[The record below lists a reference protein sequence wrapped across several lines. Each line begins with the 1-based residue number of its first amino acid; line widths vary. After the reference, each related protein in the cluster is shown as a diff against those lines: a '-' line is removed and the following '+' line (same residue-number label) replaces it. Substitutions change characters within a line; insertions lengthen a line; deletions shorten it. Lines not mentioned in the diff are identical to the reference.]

1 MTKTQHIDTV
11 VFDLG
16 GVLVDW
22 NPRHLYRKIFSNDAE
37 MERFLAEVCNSE
49 WNERQDAGRSW
60 SEGVA
65 EAVKQHPQY
74 EAEIRA
80 YHERWTETLNGAIDD
95 TVALL
100 EPLKRNGIRPLALTN
115 WSNETFHFA
124 EERFPFLT
132 EFEGILVSGYERL
145 AKPDPRIFNLL
156 IERYHLNPQHTVFID
171 DNLRNVEGARNVGL
185 HALQFTHAQKLKQ
198 DLITLGVKF
207 D

>member
-1 MTKTQHIDTV
+1 M
-11 VFDLG
+11 
-16 GVLVDW
+16 LVDW

-49 WNERQDAGRSW
+49 WNARQDAGRFW

-100 EPLKRNGIRPLALTN
+100 EPLKRSGVRLLALTN

-185 HALQFTHAQKLKQ
+185 HTLQFTHAQKLKQ

>member
-1 MTKTQHIDTV
+1 MSTV

-16 GVLVDW
+16 GVLIDW

-49 WNERQDAGRSW
+49 WNARQDAGRSW

-100 EPLKRNGIRPLALTN
+100 EPLKRSGVRLLALTN

-185 HALQFTHAQKLKQ
+185 HTLQFTHAQKLKQ

>member
-1 MTKTQHIDTV
+1 M
-11 VFDLG
+11 
-16 GVLVDW
+16 LVDW

-49 WNERQDAGRSW
+49 WNARQDAGRSW

-80 YHERWTETLNGAIDD
+80 YPERWTETLNGAIDD

-100 EPLKRNGIRPLALTN
+100 EPLKRSGVRLLALTN

-185 HALQFTHAQKLKQ
+185 HTLQFTHAQKLKQ

>member
-1 MTKTQHIDTV
+1 M
-11 VFDLG
+11 
-16 GVLVDW
+16 VDW

-49 WNERQDAGRSW
+49 WNARQDAGRSW

-74 EAEIRA
+74 ETEIRA

-100 EPLKRNGIRPLALTN
+100 EPLKRSGVRLLALTN

-185 HALQFTHAQKLKQ
+185 HTLQFTHAQKLKQ

>member
-1 MTKTQHIDTV
+1 M
-11 VFDLG
+11 
-16 GVLVDW
+16 LVDW

-49 WNERQDAGRSW
+49 WNARQDAGRSW

-100 EPLKRNGIRPLALTN
+100 EPLKRSGVRLLALTN
-115 WSNETFHFA
+115 WSNETFYFA

-185 HALQFTHAQKLKQ
+185 HTLQFTHAQKLKQ

>member
-1 MTKTQHIDTV
+1 M
-11 VFDLG
+11 G

-49 WNERQDAGRSW
+49 WNARQDAGRSW

-100 EPLKRNGIRPLALTN
+100 EPLKRSSVRLLALTN

-185 HALQFTHAQKLKQ
+185 HTLQFTHAQKLKQ

>member
-1 MTKTQHIDTV
+1 MSTV

-49 WNERQDAGRSW
+49 WNARQDAGRSW

-100 EPLKRNGIRPLALTN
+100 EPLKRSGVRLLALTN

-185 HALQFTHAQKLKQ
+185 HTLQFTHAQKLKQ

>member
-1 MTKTQHIDTV
+1 M
-11 VFDLG
+11 
-16 GVLVDW
+16 LVDW

-49 WNERQDAGRSW
+49 WNARQDAGRSW

-100 EPLKRNGIRPLALTN
+100 EPLKRSGVRLLALTN

-185 HALQFTHAQKLKQ
+185 HTLQFTHAQKLKQ

>member
-1 MTKTQHIDTV
+1 M
-11 VFDLG
+11 
-16 GVLVDW
+16 LVDW

-49 WNERQDAGRSW
+49 WNARQDAGRSW

-100 EPLKRNGIRPLALTN
+100 EPLKRSGVRLLALTN

-171 DNLRNVEGARNVGL
+171 GNLRNVEGARNVGL
-185 HALQFTHAQKLKQ
+185 HTLQFTHAQKLKQ

>member
-1 MTKTQHIDTV
+1 M
-11 VFDLG
+11 
-16 GVLVDW
+16 LVDW

-49 WNERQDAGRSW
+49 WNARQDAGRSW

-100 EPLKRNGIRPLALTN
+100 EPLKRSGVRLLALTN

-124 EERFPFLT
+124 EECFPFLT

-185 HALQFTHAQKLKQ
+185 HTLQFTHAQKLKQ

>member
-1 MTKTQHIDTV
+1 M
-11 VFDLG
+11 
-16 GVLVDW
+16 LVDW

-49 WNERQDAGRSW
+49 WNARQDAGRSW

-74 EAEIRA
+74 ETEIRA

-100 EPLKRNGIRPLALTN
+100 EPLKRSGVRLLALTN

-185 HALQFTHAQKLKQ
+185 HTLQFTHAQKLKQ

>member
-1 MTKTQHIDTV
+1 MLI
-11 VFDLG
+11 
-16 GVLVDW
+16 DW

-49 WNERQDAGRSW
+49 WNARQDAGRSW

-100 EPLKRNGIRPLALTN
+100 EPLKRSGVRLLALTN

-185 HALQFTHAQKLKQ
+185 HTLQFTHAQKLKQ

>member
-1 MTKTQHIDTV
+1 M
-11 VFDLG
+11 
-16 GVLVDW
+16 VDW

-49 WNERQDAGRSW
+49 WNARQDAGRSW

-100 EPLKRNGIRPLALTN
+100 EPLKRSGVRLLALTN

-171 DNLRNVEGARNVGL
+171 DNLRNVEGARNFGL
-185 HALQFTHAQKLKQ
+185 HTLQFTHAQKLKQ

>member
-1 MTKTQHIDTV
+1 M
-11 VFDLG
+11 
-16 GVLVDW
+16 LVDW

-49 WNERQDAGRSW
+49 WNARQDAGRSW

-100 EPLKRNGIRPLALTN
+100 EPLKRSGVRLLALTN
-115 WSNETFHFA
+115 RSNETFHFA

-185 HALQFTHAQKLKQ
+185 HTLQFTHAQKLKQ

>member
-1 MTKTQHIDTV
+1 M
-11 VFDLG
+11 G

-49 WNERQDAGRSW
+49 WNARQDAGRSW

-100 EPLKRNGIRPLALTN
+100 EPLKRSGVRLLALTN

-132 EFEGILVSGYERL
+132 EFEGILVSGHERL

-185 HALQFTHAQKLKQ
+185 HTLQFTHAQKLKQ

>member
-1 MTKTQHIDTV
+1 M
-11 VFDLG
+11 G

-49 WNERQDAGRSW
+49 WNARQDAGRSW

-100 EPLKRNGIRPLALTN
+100 EPLKRSGVRLLALTN

-185 HALQFTHAQKLKQ
+185 HTLQFTHAQKLKQ

>member
-1 MTKTQHIDTV
+1 M
-11 VFDLG
+11 
-16 GVLVDW
+16 LVDW

-49 WNERQDAGRSW
+49 WNARQDAGRSW

-100 EPLKRNGIRPLALTN
+100 EPLKLSGVRLLALTN

-185 HALQFTHAQKLKQ
+185 HTLQFTHAQKLKQ

>member
-1 MTKTQHIDTV
+1 MSTV

-49 WNERQDAGRSW
+49 WNARQDAGRSW

-74 EAEIRA
+74 EAETRA

-100 EPLKRNGIRPLALTN
+100 EPLKRSGVRLLALTN

-185 HALQFTHAQKLKQ
+185 HTLQFTHAQKLKQ

>member
-1 MTKTQHIDTV
+1 M
-11 VFDLG
+11 
-16 GVLVDW
+16 LVDW

-49 WNERQDAGRSW
+49 WNARQDAGRSW

-100 EPLKRNGIRPLALTN
+100 EPLKRSGVRLLALTN

-132 EFEGILVSGYERL
+132 EFEGILVSGHERL

-185 HALQFTHAQKLKQ
+185 HTLQFTHAQKLKQ

>member
-1 MTKTQHIDTV
+1 M
-11 VFDLG
+11 
-16 GVLVDW
+16 LVDW

-49 WNERQDAGRSW
+49 WNARQDAGRSW

-80 YHERWTETLNGAIDD
+80 YHERWTATLNGAIDD

-100 EPLKRNGIRPLALTN
+100 EPLKRSGVRLLALTN

-145 AKPDPRIFNLL
+145 A
-156 IERYHLNPQHTVFID
+156 
-171 DNLRNVEGARNVGL
+171 
-185 HALQFTHAQKLKQ
+185 
-198 DLITLGVKF
+198 
-207 D
+207 

>member
-1 MTKTQHIDTV
+1 M
-11 VFDLG
+11 
-16 GVLVDW
+16 LVDW

-49 WNERQDAGRSW
+49 WNARQDAGRSW

-74 EAEIRA
+74 EAETRA

-100 EPLKRNGIRPLALTN
+100 EPLKRSGVRLLALTN

-185 HALQFTHAQKLKQ
+185 HTLQFTHAQKLKQ

>member
-1 MTKTQHIDTV
+1 M
-11 VFDLG
+11 
-16 GVLVDW
+16 VDW

-49 WNERQDAGRSW
+49 WNARQDAGRFW

-100 EPLKRNGIRPLALTN
+100 EPLKRSGVRLLALTN

-185 HALQFTHAQKLKQ
+185 HTLQFTHAQKLKQ

>member
-1 MTKTQHIDTV
+1 M
-11 VFDLG
+11 G

-49 WNERQDAGRSW
+49 WNARQDAGRSW

-100 EPLKRNGIRPLALTN
+100 EPLKRSGVRLLALTN
-115 WSNETFHFA
+115 WSNETFYFA

-185 HALQFTHAQKLKQ
+185 HTLQFTHAQKLKQ

>member
-1 MTKTQHIDTV
+1 M
-11 VFDLG
+11 
-16 GVLVDW
+16 LVDW

-49 WNERQDAGRSW
+49 WNARQDAGRSW

-100 EPLKRNGIRPLALTN
+100 EPLKRSSVRLLALTN

-185 HALQFTHAQKLKQ
+185 HTLQFTHAQKLKQ